1 MNLNENEFQKIKKGL
16 IESLEKETEEDEE
29 VDIEERDDYL
39 DNLQVNLD
47 VEEQRLVE
55 QIRKEE
61 LLRQTLLMEEQRL
74 NGIAQDRSNLQMRL
88 VEKERQ
94 IQMLT
99 SKVRQYEMNRAMAK
113 PSDQMMEILA
123 VSNGASDLN
132 IDNMDDFQKM
142 SKAEFLVAQ
151 LDLDPIESQYSQ
163 EQQQ

>member
-99 SKVRQYEMNRAMAK
+99 SKVRQYEMNRVMAK